1 MTPFGKWLAE
11 IGLEHH
17 GAVFASNESHFDV
30 IRNADVL
37 RPAHLNRR
45 FERGLPSIGKLA
57 SFSPSFSRQ
66 QSEFTRFCQVLNCEQ
81 TVASSR

>member
-1 MTPFGKWLAE
+1 MNPFGKWLAE

-37 RPAHLNRR
+37 HPARP
-45 FERGLPSIGKLA
+45 PQ
-57 SFSPSFSRQ
+57 SPLRTWPP
-66 QSEFTRFCQVLNCEQ
+66 EHRKTRIV
-81 TVASSR
+81 

>member
-37 RPAHLNRR
+37 HPARP
-45 FERGLPSIGKLA
+45 PQ
-57 SFSPSFSRQ
+57 SPLR
-66 QSEFTRFCQVLNCEQ
+66 T
-81 TVASSR
+81 

>member
-17 GAVFASNESHFDV
+17 DTVFACIESDFDV

-37 RPAHLNRR
+37 HAARP
-45 FERGLPSIGKLA
+45 PQ
-57 SFSPSFSRQ
+57 SPLR
-66 QSEFTRFCQVLNCEQ
+66 T
-81 TVASSR
+81 